1 MRGDIRLDRASRP
14 VILLLALAAA
24 LLLAGFRTAQDTG
37 RIVGRVTDLAG
48 NPVAGAAVAAR
59 PADPGGQG
67 RTTRTGD
74 TGGFQLTGLP
84 PGRYAVRA
92 ERDGLAPA
100 EQAVELEQGER
111 ESVILRLRAAR
122 R

>member
-24 LLLAGFRTAQDTG
+24 LLLAGFRGVQDTG
-37 RIVGRVTDLAG
+37 RIVGRVTDTAG
-48 NPVAGAAVAAR
+48 NPLAGAAVSAR
-59 PADPGGQG
+59 HEDPDALG
-67 RTTRTGD
+67 RATRTGES
-74 TGGFQLTGLP
+74 GGFQLTGLP

-92 ERDGLAPA
+92 ERDGYAPG
-100 EQAVELEQGER
+100 EQAVELAEGER
-111 ESVILRLRAAR
+111 ETTILRLRPLR

>member
-1 MRGDIRLDRASRP
+1 MRGNIRLDRASRP
-14 VILLLALAAA
+14 VLLLLALAAA
-24 LLLAGFRTAQDTG
+24 LLLAGFRAAQDTG
-37 RIVGRVTDLAG
+37 RIVGRVTDHAG
-48 NPVAGAAVAAR
+48 NPVAGAAVVAR
-59 PADPGGQG
+59 HADAGVPG
-67 RTTRTGD
+67 RATRTGD

-84 PGRYAVRA
+84 AGRYAVRA

-111 ESVILRLRAAR
+111 EAVIFRLRPAR

>member
-24 LLLAGFRTAQDTG
+24 LLLAGFRGVQDTG
-37 RIVGRVTDLAG
+37 RIVGRVTDAAG
-48 NPVAGAAVAAR
+48 NPLGGVAVSAR
-59 PADPGGQG
+59 HVDPQVLG
-67 RTTRTGD
+67 RATRTGD

-84 PGRYAVRA
+84 SGRWVVRA
-92 ERDGLAPA
+92 ERDGFAPG
-100 EQAVELEQGER
+100 EQAVEVGPGER
-111 ESVILRLRAAR
+111 EAMILRLRPAR

>member
-48 NPVAGAAVAAR
+48 NPVAGAEVVAR
-59 PADPGGQG
+59 HADPAGPG

-100 EQAVELEQGER
+100 EQAVELEAGER

>member
-24 LLLAGFRTAQDTG
+24 LLLAGFRTVQDAG
-37 RIVGRVTDLAG
+37 RIVGRVTDPAG
-48 NPVAGAAVAAR
+48 NPLSGAAVSAR
-59 PADPGGQG
+59 HADPEVLG

-74 TGGFQLTGLP
+74 TGGFQLSGLP
-84 PGRYAVRA
+84 PGRYVVRA
-92 ERDGLAPA
+92 ERDGYAPG
-100 EQAVELEQGER
+100 EQTVELEPAER
-111 ESVILRLRAAR
+111 EAVILRLRPAR

>member
-24 LLLAGFRTAQDTG
+24 LLLAGFRAVQDTG
-37 RIVGRVTDLAG
+37 RIVGRVTDTAG
-48 NPVAGAAVAAR
+48 NPLAGAAVSAR
-59 PADPGGQG
+59 HADPDVLG
-67 RTTRTGD
+67 RATRTGES
-74 TGGFQLTGLP
+74 GGFQLTELP

-92 ERDGLAPA
+92 ERDGYAPG
-100 EQAVELEQGER
+100 EQAVELAEGER
-111 ESVILRLRAAR
+111 KTVILRLRPLR

>member
-1 MRGDIRLDRASRP
+1 MRGNIRLDRASRP

-24 LLLAGFRTAQDTG
+24 LLLAGFRGVQDTG
-37 RIVGRVTDLAG
+37 RIVGRVTDHAG
-48 NPVAGAAVAAR
+48 NPVAGAAVVAR
-59 PADPGGQG
+59 HADPGVLG

-74 TGGFQLTGLP
+74 SGGFQLTGLP

-92 ERDGLAPA
+92 ERDGFAPG
-100 EQAVELEQGER
+100 EQALELEPGER
-111 ESVILRLRAAR
+111 EAVILRLRPAR